1 MLCRFSVCVSVC
13 HCASVCLC
21 VSLSFV
27 YDAINVKIV
36 QSDRGGVGRNDQYG
50 ERCSVFEV
58 QYSIFQL
65 FQLFQFSIFCFQYS
79 NFLRAHLPR
88 TKSRVHVHAHT
99 GLIKS
104 EPGRS
109 RSPAR
114 PHSNASPHQ
123 RRRRSSPRSQTAC
136 APPRYPHPCP
146 YRRPARTRLRS
157 CAGATTRPPRPTRGT
172 GPVSRGGTARRGCS
186 ARTRAAGT
194 ATVSVSVSGR
204 RTAARKV
211 RGVRAS
217 ESVLVRRRG
226 RRMIARRRAQ
236 RTRTARRLGRPGWAR
251 R

>member
-1 MLCRFSVCVSVC
+1 MLCLFSVCV
-13 HCASVCLC
+13 SVCLC

-88 TKSRVHVHAHT
+88 TKSHVHVQAHT
-99 GLIKS
+99 GPFKS
-104 EPGRS
+104 EPNRS

-114 PHSNASPHQ
+114 PHSTASPH
-123 RRRRSSPRSQTAC
+123 RRRSSPRSQTAC
-136 APPRYPHPCP
+136 APPRYRRPCP
-146 YRRPARTRLRS
+146 YRRPARTRPRS

-194 ATVSVSVSGR
+194 ATESVSVSGR
-204 RTAARKV
+204 KTAARKV
-211 RGVRAS
+211 RDVRAS

-236 RTRTARRLGRPGWAR
+236 RTRTARRLGRPGWGR

>member
-1 MLCRFSVCVSVC
+1 MLCLFSVCV
-13 HCASVCLC
+13 SVCLC

-27 YDAINVKIV
+27 YDTINVKIV

-50 ERCSVFEV
+50 ERCSVFDV
-58 QYSIFQL
+58 QYAIFQL

-88 TKSRVHVHAHT
+88 TKSHVHVQAHT
-99 GLIKS
+99 GPLKS
-104 EPGRS
+104 EPNRS

-114 PHSNASPHQ
+114 PHSTASPH
-123 RRRRSSPRSQTAC
+123 RRRHRSSPRSQTAC
-136 APPRYPHPCP
+136 APPRYRRPCP
-146 YRRPARTRLRS
+146 YRRPARTRPRS
-157 CAGATTRPPRPTRGT
+157 CVGATTRPPRPTRGT
-172 GPVSRGGTARRGCS
+172 GPVSRGGTATARRGCS

-194 ATVSVSVSGR
+194 ESVSVSGR
-204 RTAARKV
+204 KTAARKV

-217 ESVLVRRRG
+217 ESDPVRRRG